1 MKFSFINPGP
11 NLELPPSE
19 TQKMIGAC
27 LPLGIL
33 YIATVLREEGV
44 EVSVLDHAAGGFSVR
59 ETVNWVKREDPDILG
74 FSTLISSSRTAP
86 ILAKEAKSVN
96 PNLTVVL
103 GNFHATFNAARIL
116 EKYPFVDVVVQG
128 EGERTCIELVNC
140 LKRGHNLKDV
150 SGISFRKGKQ
160 ILSTPDSPLI
170 KDIDS
175 LPIPYR
181 KFVDIEYHNTTAGIN
196 VAPKKFTTV
205 LSSRG
210 CVFKC
215 RFCGCTR
222 LARNRWRPRT
232 VENILKEL
240 SSLTSEGYEQFMF
253 VDDNFT
259 LNQKR
264 AVAICDEMRS
274 QKIDLEWICEGRV
287 DQCSRGL
294 FQKMAKAG
302 CKMLY
307 FGIESGNQHVLDY
320 YKKNTTP
327 EQSRKAVKLARKCGI
342 DVIVGSF
349 IVGAPN
355 ESRLDIENTLK
366 FAESLD
372 IDIPQFN
379 ILSAF
384 PGTDIWDELSAK
396 GVLDQSKYWESGAIV
411 ADILPN
417 CVPISE
423 MRESIRRSYRHFLLR
438 PKYIAEQLL
447 LSSRSKYRLN
457 VILNNISRIGIISES
472 LSDIEVT

>member
-11 NLELPPSE
+11 NLELPSSE
-19 TQKMIGAC
+19 KRKMIGAC

-44 EVSVLDHAAGGFSVR
+44 EVSVLDQAAGGFSVR

-74 FSTLISSSRTAP
+74 FSILISSSRTAS
-86 ILAKEAKSVN
+86 ILAKEAKLEN
-96 PNLTVVL
+96 PNLTIVF
-103 GNFHATFNAARIL
+103 GSFHATFNATRIL
-116 EKYPFVDVVVQG
+116 ETYPFVDVVVRG

-140 LKRGHNLKDV
+140 LKQRHNLKDV
-150 SGISFRKGKQ
+150 LGISFRKGKQ
-160 ILSTPDSPLI
+160 IISAPDRPLI
-170 KDIDS
+170 KNINS
-175 LPIPYR
+175 LPIPDR
-181 KFVDIEYHNTTAGIN
+181 KFVGIEYHNTTAGIN

-222 LARNRWRPRT
+222 LARNLWRPRT
-232 VENILKEL
+232 AENILKEL
-240 SSLTSEGYEQFMF
+240 SFLTSEGYEQFMF

-264 AVAICDEMRS
+264 AVAICDEIRR

-287 DQCSRGL
+287 DQCSRDL

-320 YKKNTTP
+320 YKKNITP
-327 EQSRKAVKLARKCGI
+327 EQSRRAVELARKCGI

-355 ESRLDIENTLK
+355 ESRQDIENTLK
-366 FAESLD
+366 FAEELD

-384 PGTDIWDELSAK
+384 TGTDIWDELSAK
-396 GVLDQSKYWESGAIV
+396 GILDQSKYWESGAIV
-411 ADILPN
+411 PDIFPN
-417 CVPISE
+417 SVPTIE
-423 MRESIRRSYRHFLLR
+423 IRESIRRSYRHFLLR

-457 VILNNISRIGIISES
+457 VILNNISRIGVISES